1 MSNIDSERMAFLS
14 TGFFSILAAM
24 AIYGLV
30 HSVLASHTLKSWA
43 AGVYGVNASRT
54 WYRLFFNV
62 IAVITL
68 LPVLWLT
75 ATSPDQPL
83 WSLPAPWSTVF
94 RGIQVAGIAGAAIAV
109 LQTGAMS
116 FAGLQQLFTG
126 GKEGESGAQV
136 VKGLYRF
143 VRHPI
148 YTFSLM
154 FLWFSPTFTVN
165 SLAFAL
171 GASGYF
177 LVGIF
182 FEERKLSAEF
192 GQKYLDYKSKTPALV
207 PGLKFSSPTPLPVKT
222 REDQ

>member
-1 MSNIDSERMAFLS
+1 MNIIN
-14 TGFFSILAAM
+14 TGFFSILAVM
-24 AIYGLV
+24 AIYGLL
-30 HSVLASHTLKSWA
+30 HSVLASHTMKAWA
-43 AGVYGVNASRT
+43 AGVYGVNASRK

-62 IAVITL
+62 IAVITF

-75 ATSPDQPL
+75 ATSPDMPL
-83 WSLPAPWSTVF
+83 WSVPSPWSSVF
-94 RGIQVAGIAGAAIAV
+94 RGVQIAGIVGAAIAV

-126 GKEGESGAQV
+126 GKEGETSALV

-154 FLWFSPTFTVN
+154 FVWFSPTFTVN

-171 GASGYF
+171 GVTGYF

-182 FEERKLSAEF
+182 FEERKLVREF
-192 GQKYLDYKSKTPALV
+192 GQSYLDYKSKTPALV
-207 PGLKFSSPTPLPVKT
+207 PGLKIFSPAPLPVKT